1 MSLDSV
7 REILFPIG
15 SVPTVVETQ
24 TLLDKWT
31 IKRQVKRFDFLI
43 QKGVR
48 ESHLYFIT
56 KGTLRIYYVSN
67 DTEICVGFG
76 YPNKLICSYPSFVSN
91 QPSDY
96 YIQALTD
103 TQLIGISRTDF
114 YDRIH
119 QSWNLERHWRQMTE
133 QALLGRIEREIDLV
147 TYSPQERLARLLKR
161 SPHIFQLFPHK
172 YIASYLRMTPETLS
186 RMLRKVKS

>member
-1 MSLDSV
+1 MNSITSV
-7 REILFPIG
+7 LFPKG
-15 SVPTVVETQ
+15 SVPTDSDIQ
-24 TLLDKWT
+24 NLLSKWT
-31 IKRQVKRFDFLI
+31 IKKQVKRFDFLI

-48 ESHLYFIT
+48 ASHLYFII
-56 KGTLRIYYVSN
+56 KGTLRIYCVSN

-76 YPNKLICSYPSFVSN
+76 YPNTLICAYPSFVSN

-96 YIQALTD
+96 DIQALTD

-114 YDRIH
+114 YNCIH
-119 QSWNLERHWRQMTE
+119 QSWNLERHWREMTE

-147 TYSPQERLARLLKR
+147 TYAPKERLDRLFQR
-161 SPHIFQLFPHK
+161 SPHLFQLFPHK

-186 RMLRKVKS
+186 RMLRKMKS

>member
-1 MSLDSV
+1 MEAIKKV
-7 REILFPIG
+7 LFPKG
-15 SVPTVVETQ
+15 SVPTNIEIQ
-24 TLLDKWT
+24 SLLDKWT
-31 IKRQVKRFDFLI
+31 IKKSVKRFDFLS

-67 DTEICVGFG
+67 DTEIGVGFG
-76 YPNKLICSYPSFVSN
+76 YPNTLICSYPSFVSN

-103 TQLIGISRTDF
+103 TELVGISRTDF
-114 YDRIH
+114 YACIH
-119 QSWNLERHWRQMTE
+119 QSWNLERHWREMTE

-147 TYSPQERLARLLKR
+147 TYSPKERLDRLLNR
-161 SPHIFQLFPHK
+161 SPHLFQLFPHK

-186 RMLRKVKS
+186 RMLRKSKS